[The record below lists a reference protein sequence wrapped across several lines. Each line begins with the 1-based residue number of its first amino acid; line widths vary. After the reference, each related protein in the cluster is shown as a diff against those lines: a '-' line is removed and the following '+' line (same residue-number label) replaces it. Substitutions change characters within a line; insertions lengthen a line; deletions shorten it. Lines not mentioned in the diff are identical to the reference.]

1 MSIGEYY
8 KMKDVIKIQISE
20 MKSFEKNLIIRKN
33 IFVYFFVCLA
43 FISPIV
49 FYIFTIQETLSLT
62 YLDEERYNSRM
73 NDSALFALIVFGFAL
88 LVISPFLFYINNM
101 FKRYLDFIRTLSGND
116 IQKLLTLNE
125 KENFFYKYVPSYILR
140 ENTVTF
146 FTMFRQN
153 TVNFND
159 IISINVNQIYN
170 REYQALIV
178 IKAKHNT
185 YRCSMFG
192 NSFKV
197 RDLITEALTVNPK
210 IIIN

>member
-1 MSIGEYY
+1 MNICEYY
-8 KMKDVIKIQISE
+8 KMKDVNKIQISK

-43 FISPIV
+43 FISPIL

-73 NDSALFALIVFGFAL
+73 NDSALFAFILFGFAL
-88 LVISPFLFYINNM
+88 LVISPFLFYINNI
-101 FKRYLDFIRTLSGND
+101 FKRYLNFIRTLSSND

-125 KENFFYKYVPSYILR
+125 KENFFYKYMPVYIVR

-146 FTMFRQN
+146 FTLFAQN
-153 TVNFND
+153 TVRFND
-159 IISINVNQIYN
+159 IISISVTQFYN
-170 REYQALIV
+170 KEYQALVV
-178 IKAKHNT
+178 IKTKHNK

-192 NSFKV
+192 NSSKV
-197 RDLITEALTVNPK
+197 QDLITEALMANPK
-210 IIIN
+210 IIIT